1 MSVSS
6 LPSPLKLIS
15 SSLLTV
21 STWTSHWQLN
31 LLPSTLSS
39 QGRAPP
45 AFWLLRPK
53 TSQSPCLL
61 SYTPPRRSSRY
72 TQDLTISTT
81 PTVVQ
86 ATFISPLGYSSNVL
100 TRLLLLSS
108 RLSHL
113 SHPCSSRTSIR

>member
-21 STWTSHWQLN
+21 STWKSHWQLN
-31 LLPSTLSS
+31 LLPLTLSS

-53 TSQSPCLL
+53 TSRSPCLL
-61 SYTPPRRSSRY
+61 LFSYTPQKILKVHSGSDHFYHSHRGPG
-72 TQDLTISTT
+72 L
-81 PTVVQ
+81 
-86 ATFISPLGYSSNVL
+86 SPGLFQ
-100 TRLLLLSS
+100 
-108 RLSHL
+108 
-113 SHPCSSRTSIR
+113 